1 MTDWAKYDYNT
12 TETFSLKN
20 TEFYAR
26 VVQIYDGDTITA
38 VIPLFG
44 NFYKFSIR
52 LNGIDTCEIKS
63 TNKTNRDMSIDARN
77 RLVELITDNK
87 YQESVDIKKN
97 LLENIFLVYLRCD
110 NFDKYGRIL
119 ATVSKNKDDKVTFS
133 DILINEKLAYAYD
146 GKKKLT
152 EEEQINILK

>member
-1 MTDWAKYDYNT
+1 MTDWDKYNYNT
-12 TETFSLKN
+12 TKTFSLKN
-20 TEFYAR
+20 TECYAR

-38 VIPLFG
+38 VIPLFD

-63 TNKTNRDMSIDARN
+63 ANKTNRDMSVTARN
-77 RLVELITDNK
+77 RLAQLITDSK
-87 YQESVDIKKN
+87 YQESMDMKKYF
-97 LLENIFLVYLRCD
+97 LENVFLVYLICD
-110 NFDKYGRIL
+110 DFDKYGRVL
-119 ATVSKNKDDKVTFS
+119 ATVSKNKDDIVSFS